1 MLLHFFCFS
10 LEKQCGQRKYVRL
23 QPILETQVKLRI
35 RTPRQTVARLQKQQQ
50 NMCLKTVARLAIEN
64 KFPIFEGQTFY
75 RLCSQTKNKKN
86 KLDQR
91 TFKLKQ

>member
-35 RTPRQTVARLQKQQQ
+35 RTPRQTVVRLQKQQQQ
-50 NMCLKTVARLAIEN
+50 NMCLKTVARLDIEN
-64 KFPIFEGQTFY
+64 KFPIFERQTFY
-75 RLCSQTKNKKN
+75 TQTKNKKN